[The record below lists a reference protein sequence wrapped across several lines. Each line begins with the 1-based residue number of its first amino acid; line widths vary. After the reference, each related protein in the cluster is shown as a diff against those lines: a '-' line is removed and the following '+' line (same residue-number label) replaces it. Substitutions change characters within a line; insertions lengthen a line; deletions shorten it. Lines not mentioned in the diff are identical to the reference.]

1 MFSRI
6 IKDSSIWRD
15 DESFS
20 LHNHSDAQIR
30 IGVVIKPINEEGSNE
45 LRYLVEVYRLNSKLI
60 INCKMLRRF
69 GGAYNYED
77 FISRGYNLDENK
89 LEDAAFETKAGD
101 VVVVAF
107 LNGRARDGIILGG
120 LNHPARKTNILAKE
134 GPQYKSEFNGIE
146 KHINKDG
153 EYKVTFKGQPT
164 NLSKLDEFPS
174 SKLLEPTY
182 DKEKGTS
189 YYKFS
194 KDGSFEISDNAT
206 KDTQSLKIDKTNGTI
221 EILGGKISLKLTK
234 STELVTLKNKETL
247 VNTENK
253 ITVNTKTTQINSTE
267 KAHIKSPKIAI
278 GKEGVELLD
287 QLAKLIDALG
297 KVMPIS
303 PVGPCTPLMSTGQWS
318 QVEQIKAKIKEITG
332 SF

>member
-15 DESFS
+15 DTSFS
-20 LHNHSDAQIR
+20 LHNHSDTQIR
-30 IGVVIKPINEEGSNE
+30 IGVIIRPLNEEDTNE
-45 LRYLVEVYRLNSKLI
+45 LRYLVEVYRLNSKLLV
-60 INCKMLRRF
+60 NCKMLRRF
-69 GGAYNYED
+69 GGIYNYED
-77 FISRGYNLDENK
+77 FVSRGYNIDDNK
-89 LEDAAFETKAGD
+89 LEDSAFETKAGD

-107 LNGRARDGIILGG
+107 LNGQARDGIILGG
-120 LNHPARKTNILAKE
+120 LNHAARKTSILAKD

-146 KHINKDG
+146 KSINKDG

-164 NLSKLDEFPS
+164 NLNKLNDHPS
-174 SKLLEPTY
+174 SQIQPPTY
-182 DKEKGTS
+182 DEEKGTS

-194 KDGSFEISDNAT
+194 KDGSFEVSDNAK
-206 KDTQSLKIDKTNGTI
+206 KDTQSFKIDKTNGTI

-234 STELVTLKNKETL
+234 STESVILKNKETL

-253 ITVNTKTTQINSTE
+253 ITVNTKITQVNSSE
-267 KAHIKSPKIAI
+267 KASIKSPKIAI

-332 SF
+332 TF